1 MQSLVGGREDVI
13 TFREIDL
20 SKDRAAV
27 STYGIQATPT
37 VIIYDAQG
45 QEIDRFVGIPDE
57 GDVAGAIEEA
67 VSP

>member
-1 MQSLVGGREDVI
+1 MQSLVDGKEDVI

-45 QEIDRFVGIPDE
+45 KEVETFVGIPDR
-57 GDVAGAIEEA
+57 GDLSDAIEEA
-67 VSP
+67 ISP